1 VAHEKLREEDWEV
14 GEREGKGNGSG
25 RKRGAR
31 IPRIQKE
38 KINKINCA
46 CLFGELNFFFRF

>member
-1 VAHEKLREEDWEV
+1 VAHEELREEDWEL

-31 IPRIQKE
+31 IPRIKK
-38 KINKINCA
+38 KIIK
-46 CLFGELNFFFRF
+46 